1 MERTSRYR
9 YPSLASEKNVNI
21 RTFTPADL
29 AELERLYHLHY
40 EKEYSLPKFMEMIC
54 AFVVEDDKGPI
65 LYGGVRDVPEAI
77 AITDLSR
84 APLERAAA
92 LYRLL
97 DASVFVCKSNNYE
110 QMYVW
115 TQNGRYA
122 RRLLQ
127 NGFRHPDGES
137 LIFDL

>member
-1 MERTSRYR
+1 MEPTRGHRY
-9 YPSLASEKNVNI
+9 SLVTENMNI
-21 RTFTPADL
+21 RVFQPSDL
-29 AELERLYHLHY
+29 EELEKLYHRY
-40 EKEYSLPKFMEMIC
+40 FEKEYSLPKFMEMIC
-54 AFVVEDDKGPI
+54 AFVVEDDKGPV

-97 DASVFVCKSNNYE
+97 DATVHVCRSNNYE
-110 QMYVW
+110 QMYIW
-115 TQNGRYA
+115 TQNGKYA
-122 RRLLQ
+122 RRLLK

-137 LIFDL
+137 LIYDL